1 MKKNIATDERR
12 QAPTLEVHVAEEGTR
27 ALSAP
32 LRCQIGREV
41 EFSTESLQS
50 YFFSAWRPEA
60 YDALLVAAAVE
71 FADKSLGRP
80 ARHWRRS
87 FCLRVPVHDVA
98 RWQQASVSGSLR
110 ETLEYLTGD
119 SWEIIFY
126 SRRRQESQPEQSSF
140 EIPSNAQAVIPFSN
154 GLDSRAVAGLM
165 QRSMKEGLVRIR
177 LSSRLQESEGL
188 KGQRFAFTNIPY
200 KVGGE
205 SAESS
210 ARSRGFKFAL
220 ISGVAA
226 ILSGAKQVIV
236 PESGQGALG
245 PSLVPVGQ
253 TYDDYR
259 SHPSFTRKMEGF
271 LKALFDA
278 DVEYVFPQLW
288 HTKGETLRRFIE
300 ECGDSSWTGTRSCWQ
315 QSRQVGVNG
324 KRRQCGICAACML
337 RRMSVHA
344 AGASEP
350 QDQYVW
356 ERLNVSS
363 FEKGVAKDFAPE
375 RIGKAMRQYAIAGT
389 LHLDHLAALRKAGGN
404 PSPLEVPALHLSRAL
419 GIERAEVRRRLE
431 RLIAQHAQEWSGF
444 VASLGD
450 KSFIAHWA
458 VEAKS

>member
-1 MKKNIATDERR
+1 MKKSIKTDERR
-12 QAPTLEVHVAEEGTR
+12 QPPALEVHVAERGTR

-60 YDALLVAAAVE
+60 YDAMLVAAAVE
-71 FADKSLGRP
+71 FADKSLRRP
-80 ARHWRRS
+80 AHYWRRA
-87 FCLRVPVHDVA
+87 FCLRVPVHDVE
-98 RWQQASVSGSLR
+98 RWQQPSIAGALR
-110 ETLEYLTGD
+110 EALEYLTGD
-119 SWEIIFY
+119 SWEFDFY
-126 SRRRQESQPEQSSF
+126 GRRHKESQPQQFSF

-177 LSSRLQESEGL
+177 LSLRLQESEGL
-188 KGQRFAFTNIPY
+188 KNQRFAFTNIPY
-200 KVGGE
+200 KVGGD
-205 SAESS
+205 SVESS

-220 ISGVAA
+220 ISGIAA
-226 ILSGAKQVIV
+226 VLSGAKQVIV

-259 SHPSFTRKMEGF
+259 SHPSFTRKMERF
-271 LKALFDA
+271 LKALFHA
-278 DVEYVFPQLW
+278 DVEFVFPQLW
-288 HTKGETLRRFIE
+288 HTKGETLRQFIE
-300 ECGDSSWTGTRSCWQ
+300 ECDDPSWTGTRSCWQ

-363 FEKGVAKDFAPE
+363 FEKGAAKGFAPE
-375 RIGKAMRQYAIAGT
+375 RIGDAMREYAIAGT
-389 LHLDHLAALRKAGGN
+389 LHLDHLAALRKAGSN
-404 PSPLEVPALHLSRAL
+404 LSPLEVPALHLSRAL
-419 GIERAEVRRRLE
+419 GIERAEARRRLE

-444 VASLGD
+444 IASLGD
-450 KSFIAHWA
+450 KSFIVPWA